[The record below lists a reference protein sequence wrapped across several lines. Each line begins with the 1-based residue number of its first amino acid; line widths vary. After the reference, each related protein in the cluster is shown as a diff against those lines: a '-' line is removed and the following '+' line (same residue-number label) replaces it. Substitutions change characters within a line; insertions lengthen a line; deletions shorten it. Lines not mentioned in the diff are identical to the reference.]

1 MRKNYFVNLNYYKL
15 LIIITNNNNNI
26 PIAVRLINPISNF
39 YIDLF

>member
-15 LIIITNNNNNI
+15 LIIITNNNNI